1 VKHDVGF
8 TLCDQGTE
16 RLGLLGE
23 EDKNV
28 VNFGRMIEMFRQM
41 REEEPEKV
49 ERISRTSATTSAPR
63 SALRAR
69 PTGSPHTVAGT
80 ESHTSIVG
88 PGPKGGFYFVNGS
101 GAAEEVGTQK
111 FLGRI

>member
-41 REEEPEKV
+41 REEEPE
-49 ERISRTSATTSAPR
+49 
-63 SALRAR
+63 
-69 PTGSPHTVAGT
+69 
-80 ESHTSIVG
+80 
-88 PGPKGGFYFVNGS
+88 
-101 GAAEEVGTQK
+101 
-111 FLGRI
+111 